1 MSRWAIWTH
10 EFSFHSN
17 CCCWT
22 DLAYEKLFLCI
33 EEATLI
39 MFARILQIFV
49 VNIICHLDHYQTLYT
64 YYMTVEREGQ
74 AIPDL
79 SYIVYGACKWKFY

>member
-1 MSRWAIWTH
+1 
-10 EFSFHSN
+10 
-17 CCCWT
+17 
-22 DLAYEKLFLCI
+22 
-33 EEATLI
+33 

-79 SYIVYGACKWKFY
+79 SYIVYGACK

>member
-1 MSRWAIWTH
+1 MSRWGIWTH

-33 EEATLI
+33 EEAILI

-49 VNIICHLDHYQTLYT
+49 VKYHLSLRPLSNIIYLLY
-64 YYMTVEREGQ
+64 VEREGQ